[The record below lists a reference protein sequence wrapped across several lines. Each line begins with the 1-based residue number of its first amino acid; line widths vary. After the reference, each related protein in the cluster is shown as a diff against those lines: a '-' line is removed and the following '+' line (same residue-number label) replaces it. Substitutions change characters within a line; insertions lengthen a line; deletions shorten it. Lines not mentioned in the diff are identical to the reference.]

1 MNEEQ
6 KRILKMVETGQI
18 SAKEGAELLS
28 LVTDDQEESSG
39 PPSQDQQTP
48 TAKESQ
54 ERDELR
60 AQAQPFWLIV
70 LFAGLLS
77 LLLGG
82 SIVTAMYA
90 QGRVDGW
97 TWLCGWLPLSVG
109 LMVVTL
115 AAWSRTAPWI
125 HVRVMDRDDDITI
138 SLPLPLGLTAI
149 ALRIARLFYPRL
161 RNSGIDEAMTV
172 LGDGLRD
179 GQPLTIEV
187 NDEDGGDHVQ
197 IYIG

>member
-18 SAKEGAELLS
+18 SAKEGADLLS
-28 LVTDDQEESSG
+28 QVSDDPEEGSR
-39 PPSQDQQTP
+39 PLSQDPQAP
-48 TAKESQ
+48 TAAEQHDGDK
-54 ERDELR
+54 LR
-60 AQAQPFWLIV
+60 AQAQPFWLCV
-70 LFAGLLS
+70 LFVGLLS

-90 QGRVDGW
+90 QGRVDVW

-109 LMVVTL
+109 LLVVTL

-125 HVRVMDRDDDITI
+125 HLRVMDRDDHITI
-138 SLPLPLGLTAI
+138 SLPLPLGLTAVV
-149 ALRIARLFYPRL
+149 LRLARRFVPRL
-161 RNSGIDEAMTV
+161 RDSGIDKAMTV

-179 GQPLTIEV
+179 GQPLTVEV
-187 NDEDGGDHVQ
+187 NDEDEGDHVQ